1 MTVSQAKTWYSISFG
16 LNLKVQFISDHEHIL
31 CSPVL
36 QRSTKHISWPLWWWY
51 ELLSIRVRSY
61 KISKFKSADWRVIL
75 QKLWIV
81 VKTLQSPWLALH
93 GSRAIP
99 KHTSGT
105 TRRQGKIA
113 PKFLL
118 HVGTS
123 LYNIK
128 YNQNTTRFSHL
139 LMFQNKDLFNT

>member
-1 MTVSQAKTWYSISFG
+1 MTVSQAKTWYSITFN
-16 LNLKVQFISDHEHIL
+16 LNLTSSLISGHEHIL
-31 CSPVL
+31 CSLVL
-36 QRSTKHISWPLWWWY
+36 QRSTKHISWPLWWWWWY

-99 KHTSGT
+99 KQTAGT
-105 TRRQGKIA
+105 TRKIA
-113 PKFLL
+113 PKILAPRG
-118 HVGTS
+118 HKS
-123 LYNIK
+123 LQ
-128 YNQNTTRFSHL
+128 YNQNYNQVFTL